1 MLVPKKVDEGG
12 QQFGEQVLA
21 AYQASPTR
29 VKDHLGQLPE
39 PEISMLTSVLSGP
52 PFRVLSVNKYILTS
66 RAAFWY

>member
-39 PEISMLTSVLSGP
+39 PEISMAHFCPLWPSIQGPLS
-52 PFRVLSVNKYILTS
+52 
-66 RAAFWY
+66 